1 MRILHI
7 LPHAGG
13 GIGTVLMAWLGGD
26 KKNDHVILCLDSL
39 NEKVKIFLANKHIP
53 WAEEVR
59 GHFGVAWINIEQS
72 DIIICH
78 FWDHPMLAELIA
90 SQLPPCRLAF
100 WCHKNYD
107 IPDTVKKYPDLLVG
121 TSPIQG
127 LPQYV
132 WSTGNM
138 DRFFELQP
146 MPHEGFNVGYVGTV
160 DYKKLHKN
168 FMSMCYKIG
177 IEVQDCQFNIIGD
190 GNINELISHVYPGNP
205 HFITNGKVDDVAPY
219 LQSMDVF
226 GYPLRPD
233 HYGTCEQVIG
243 EAMAAGLP
251 VVAMDNPCE
260 RTIIQEGVTGFMC
273 KSEEEYIDNIVHLY
287 HKPNLRKWMG
297 QNAREAAMT
306 KYNVD
311 NMADQ
316 WNYIFELMMA
326 EPKKER
332 IPIA

>member
-1 MRILHI
+1 MKILHI
-7 LPHAGG
+7 TGNLGG
-13 GIGTVLMAWLGGD
+13 GVGTVVCDWME
-26 KKNDHVILCLDSL
+26 KINSNNHRIICLDY
-39 NEKVKIFLANKHIP
+39 INKKAYNHLRDSGIEHRGGCRNNALIP
-53 WAEEVR
+53 VC
-59 GHFGVAWINIEQS
+59 IEQS
-72 DIIICH
+72 DIVIFH

-90 SQLPPCRLAF
+90 SQLPPCRLVF
-100 WCHKNYD
+100 WVHKNYS
-107 IPDTVKKYPDLLVG
+107 IPDVIKKYPDLLVG

-146 MPHEGFNVGYVGTV
+146 VEHEGFNVGYVGTV

-168 FMSMCYKIG
+168 FISMCYKIG
-177 IEVQDCQFNIIGD
+177 IEIQDCQFNIIGD
-190 GNINELISHVYPGNP
+190 GNINELIHHVYPGNP
-205 HFITNGKVDDVAPY
+205 HFITNGKVDDVTPY

-251 VVAMDNPCE
+251 VVAMNNACE
-260 RTIIQEGVTGFMC
+260 REIIQEGVTGFLC
-273 KSEEEYIDNIVHLY
+273 NSEQEYIDNIVHLY
-287 HKPNLRKWMG
+287 HKPQLRKWMG
-297 QNAREAAMT
+297 QNAREYAMHRYDIQT
-306 KYNVD
+306 MVN
-311 NMADQ
+311 Q
-316 WNYIFELMMA
+316 WDYIFELMMN

-332 IPIA
+332 EPVK

>member
-1 MRILHI
+1 MKILHI
-7 LPHAGG
+7 TPHLGG
-13 GIGTVLMAWLGGD
+13 GIGTVVLAWMGKVDPKNHEIFSLDMINGRSIVKLMELGIESTG
-26 KKNDHVILCLDSL
+26 NLFL
-39 NEKVKIFLANKHIP
+39 NSRIISIISNA
-53 WAEEVR
+53 
-59 GHFGVAWINIEQS
+59 
-72 DIIICH
+72 DIAIVH
-78 FWDHPMLAELIA
+78 WWDHPMLAELIA
-90 SQLPPCRLAF
+90 SQLPPCRLVF

-107 IPDTVKKYPDLLVG
+107 IPDAVKKYPDLLVG

-146 MPHEGFNVGYVGTV
+146 TPHEGFNTGSVWS
-160 DYKKLHKN
+160 KK
-168 FMSMCYKIG
+168 MSIRQWMKLYQRT
-177 IEVQDCQFNIIGD
+177 IEVAPEISFTMLGDIVPVNMFDYSNIRWA
-190 GNINELISHVYPGNP
+190 
-205 HFITNGKVDDVAPY
+205 GKVDDVAPY

-243 EAMAAGLP
+243 EAMAVGLP
-251 VVAMDNPCE
+251 VVAMNNSCE
-260 RTIIQEGVTGFMC
+260 QTIIQEGVTGYLC
-273 KSEEEYIDNIVHLY
+273 SSEEEYIDNIVHLY

-297 QNAREAAMT
+297 QNAREAAAE

-311 NMADQ
+311 NMIKQ
-316 WNYIFELMMA
+316 WDYIFELMMA

-332 IPIA
+332 VPVR

>member
-1 MRILHI
+1 
-7 LPHAGG
+7 
-13 GIGTVLMAWLGGD
+13 MAWMEKVDSHG
-26 KKNDHVILCLDSL
+26 VEIICLDGNNKKRLDKLSSMG
-39 NEKVKIFLANKHIP
+39 ILAGDVHPHNI
-53 WAEEVR
+53 AIMIE
-59 GHFGVAWINIEQS
+59 INDA
-72 DIIICH
+72 DIVICH
-78 FWDHPMLAELIA
+78 WWDHPTLATLI
-90 SQLPPCRLAF
+90 SLQLPPCRLAF
-100 WCHKNYD
+100 WCHKNYN

-138 DRFFELQP
+138 DKFFDLQP
-146 MPHEGFNVGYVGTV
+146 TPHEGFNVGYVGTV
-160 DYKKLHKN
+160 DSKKINNN
-168 FMSMCYKIG
+168 FPHICNKIRDEVGAEFTVIGG
-177 IEVQDCQFNIIGD
+177 I
-190 GNINELISHVYPGNP
+190 GNIPSYWLEEELY
-205 HFITNGKVDDVAPY
+205 FTGKVDDVAPY

-260 RTIIQEGVTGFMC
+260 RTIIKEGVTGFLC

-287 HKPNLRKWMG
+287 HKPQLRKWMG
-297 QNAREAAMT
+297 QNAREAAMAI
-306 KYNVD
+306 YNVD
-311 NMADQ
+311 NMVKQ
-316 WNYIFELMMA
+316 WDYIFELMMN

-332 IPIA
+332 MPIK

>member
-1 MRILHI
+1 MKVLHI
-7 LPHAGG
+7 TGHLGG
-13 GIGTVLMAWLGGD
+13 GVGTVICDWMD
-26 KKNDHVILCLDSL
+26 KINSNEHKIICLDYINQKTINRLWNKGISYLGNCANSVLIPL
-39 NEKVKIFLANKHIP
+39 N
-53 WAEEVR
+53 
-59 GHFGVAWINIEQS
+59 INRY
-72 DIIICH
+72 DIIIIH
-78 FWDHPMLAELIA
+78 WWNHPMLAELIA
-90 SQLPPCRLAF
+90 SQLPPCRLVF
-100 WCHKNYD
+100 WCHKNYN
-107 IPDTVKKYPDLLVG
+107 IPDAVKKYPDLLVG

-146 MPHEGFNVGYVGTV
+146 TPHEGFNVGYVGTV
-160 DYKKLHKN
+160 DYKKLHPS
-168 FMSMCYKIG
+168 FMLNLHKIG
-177 IEVQDCQFNIIGD
+177 LELPESTFTIIGED
-190 GNINELISHVYPGNP
+190 HVSGLVKKPWIVDCNRYN
-205 HFITNGKVDDVAPY
+205 FTDKVDDVAPY

-287 HKPNLRKWMG
+287 HKPQLRKWMG
-297 QNAREAAMT
+297 QNAREAAMG
-306 KYNVD
+306 KYNIN
-311 NMADQ
+311 NMVEQ
-316 WNYIFELMMA
+316 WDYIFELMMN

-332 IPIA
+332 EAVK